1 MGRVWSFVGGLMFVT
16 TITYLNMTTITIIAK
31 DIQTSLIRERKKL
44 DDARNNSTQST
55 SSTATTTTTASAQ
68 QPPKLGDIIK
78 WPTTTRVADRMK
90 KIWNEDIERSVRR
103 MQNTDWERMGRA
115 VEGHMK
121 RARERMASSFERMGE
136 DSKKNST

>member
-1 MGRVWSFVGGLMFVT
+1 MARGWSFVGGLMIVT
-16 TITYLNMTTITIIAK
+16 TITYLNMTTITVIAK

-44 DDARNNSTQST
+44 DDARNNSIQS
-55 SSTATTTTTASAQ
+55 SSSTTATTSTPQ

-78 WPTTTRVADRMK
+78 WSTTTRVADRIK
-90 KIWNEDIERSVRR
+90 KMWNEDIERSVRR

-121 RARERMASSFERMGE
+121 RARERIATSFERMGE

>member
-1 MGRVWSFVGGLMFVT
+1 MARGWSFVGGLMIVT

-44 DDARNNSTQST
+44 DDARNNSAQSSSSATTAT
-55 SSTATTTTTASAQ
+55 SSTQ
-68 QPPKLGDIIK
+68 DPPKLGDIIT

-121 RARERMASSFERMGE
+121 RARERMATSFERMGE